1 MLNVTGGERPKS
13 APTLERP
20 KQAAHGDYATNAA
33 MLLPKIVGAAPPMIA
48 ERLSVALSEYL
59 GDDLESIET
68 AGPGFLNLR
77 LSDAWLTRALGEV
90 IAAGSSYGA
99 GGAPGGA
106 GAASVESVHLEFVSN
121 NPTGP
126 VHIGGARGAAFGS
139 ALANLLTLHG
149 HRVHR
154 EYYVNDH
161 GNQVELF
168 GRSLQARA
176 RGEEPPE
183 EGYQGGY
190 VTEVASR
197 IPDAATRPVEE
208 VAAEGI
214 ALMVAAQKAS
224 LERFRTTFDRWF
236 SENSLHAPRGD
247 ANPTQPS
254 GPGAPDATT
263 GGGDGAGANG
273 IDAPEPTT
281 DGGGAPGPTGA
292 SAPGA
297 ASDAGGSASA
307 PTVIG
312 GIDAAPVPEGAP
324 SASGPSEVEEAF
336 AVLAAQGRT
345 YEQDGALFLNTT
357 ASGDDKD
364 RVLVR
369 ADGRPTYFASDVA
382 YHHDKRVR
390 GFDRVVDVLG
400 ADHHGYVARIE
411 AAFEALGGD
420 RDQIELLITQF
431 VNLFDG
437 GERVKMSKRAGEF
450 VALDDLVDDIGVDAA
465 RWYLLARSHD
475 TTIDLDLAEAREQ
488 SAENPVYYVQYA
500 HARIRSILA
509 RAEAGETTTADPGD
523 GAVAPSERELALA
536 LLAWPDEVAEAADRR
551 APHRIA
557 TYALSLA
564 RGYSAFYR
572 DCPVLA
578 AGLPDDVRARRL
590 DVCRATATVLA
601 SALGILGVDAPERM
615 DRAEVLEEPAGA

>member
-1 MLNVTGGERPKS
+1 MTSPSPLQRLRTVLDDAVLNVTGGERPKS

-33 MLLPKIVGAAPPMIA
+33 MLLPKLVGAAPPMIA
-48 ERLSVALSEYL
+48 ERLSVALTEYL
-59 GDDLESIET
+59 GDDLQAIDV

-77 LSDAWLTRALGEV
+77 LSDAWLARALAQVLE
-90 IAAGSSYGA
+90 AGDAYGTAGA
-99 GGAPGGA
+99 GD
-106 GAASVESVHLEFVSN
+106 AAEAIHLEFVSN

-139 ALANLLTLHG
+139 ALANLLTFHG

-168 GRSLQARA
+168 GASLQARA

-183 EGYQGGY
+183 GGYQGDY

-197 IPDAATRPVEE
+197 IPEAATRPVGE
-208 VAAEGI
+208 VATEGI

-224 LERFRTTFDRWF
+224 LEAFRTTFDQWF
-236 SENSLHAPRGD
+236 SERSLHAPRGD
-247 ANPTQPS
+247 GNPTHPS
-254 GPGAPDATT
+254 GPGAPDAT
-263 GGGDGAGANG
+263 AGADG
-273 IDAPEPTT
+273 PADAT
-281 DGGGAPGPTGA
+281 
-292 SAPGA
+292 
-297 ASDAGGSASA
+297 
-307 PTVIG
+307 
-312 GIDAAPVPEGAP
+312 
-324 SASGPSEVEEAF
+324 GPSEVDEAF
-336 AVLAAQGRT
+336 AVLAEQGRT
-345 YEQDGALFLNTT
+345 YERDGALFLSTT
-357 ASGDDKD
+357 ELGDDKD

-390 GFDRVVDVLG
+390 GYDRVIDVLG

-420 RDQIELLITQF
+420 RDRIELLITQF
-431 VNLFDG
+431 VNLFEA
-437 GERVKMSKRAGEF
+437 GERAKMSKRAGEF
-450 VALDDLVDDIGVDAA
+450 VALDDLVADIGVDAA

-475 TTIDLDLAEAREQ
+475 TTIDLDLVDAREQ
-488 SAENPVYYVQYA
+488 APENPVYYVQYA
-500 HARIRSILA
+500 HARIRSILV
-509 RAEAGETTTADPGD
+509 RADAGETTAREPDD
-523 GAVAPSERELALA
+523 GSVNASERELVLA
-536 LLAWPDEVAEAADRR
+536 VLAWPDEVAEAAARR

-564 RGYSAFYR
+564 RGFAAFYR
-572 DCPVLA
+572 DCEVLA
-578 AGLPDDVRARRL
+578 EGLPADVRARRL
-590 DVCRATATVLA
+590 DVCSATVAVLA

-615 DRAEVLEEPAGA
+615 DREHAEVDAA

>member
-1 MLNVTGGERPKS
+1 VTSDSPLQRLRTVLDDAVLNVTGGERPRS

-33 MLLPKIVGAAPPMIA
+33 MLLPKLVGAAPKAIA
-48 ERLSVALSEYL
+48 ERLSVALREHL
-59 GDDLESIET
+59 GDDLREVEV

-77 LSDAWLTRALGEV
+77 LSDAWLTRALRDV
-90 IAAGSSYGA
+90 LDAGDAYGR
-99 GGAPGGA
+99 GGTATA
-106 GAASVESVHLEFVSN
+106 EAIHLEFVSN

-139 ALANLLTLHG
+139 ALANLLGFHG

-183 EGYQGGY
+183 DGYQGEY
-190 VTEVASR
+190 VAEVAAR
-197 IPDAATRPVEE
+197 IPDAATRPLEE
-208 VAAEGI
+208 VATEGI

-224 LERFRTTFDRWF
+224 LEAFRTTFDQWF
-236 SENSLHAPRGD
+236 SERSLHQPRGD
-247 ANPTQPS
+247 
-254 GPGAPDATT
+254 
-263 GGGDGAGANG
+263 
-273 IDAPEPTT
+273 
-281 DGGGAPGPTGA
+281 
-292 SAPGA
+292 
-297 ASDAGGSASA
+297 
-307 PTVIG
+307 
-312 GIDAAPVPEGAP
+312 
-324 SASGPSEVEEAF
+324 GPSEVEEAF
-336 AVLAAQGRT
+336 AVLAEQGRT
-345 YEQDGALFLNTT
+345 YEQDGALFLDTT

-390 GFDRVVDVLG
+390 GFDRIINVLG

-420 RDQIELLITQF
+420 RDRIELLITQF
-431 VNLFDG
+431 VNLFEA
-437 GERVKMSKRAGEF
+437 GERAKMSKRAGEF
-450 VALDDLVDDIGVDAA
+450 VALDDLVGDIGVDAA

-475 TTIDLDLAEAREQ
+475 TTIDLDLVDAREQ

-500 HARIRSILA
+500 HARIRSILT
-509 RAEAGETTTADPGD
+509 RADAGETTAAREGAADAAPADPGI
-523 GAVAPSERELALA
+523 VPSERELLLA

-551 APHRIA
+551 APHRLA

-572 DCPVLA
+572 DCPVLV
-578 AGLPDDVRARRL
+578 AGLPEDVRARRVDL
-590 DVCRATATVLA
+590 CRATAVVLS

-615 DRAEVLEEPAGA
+615 DRAEEPAATA

>member
-1 MLNVTGGERPKS
+1 VTSDSPLQRLRTVLDDAVLNVTGGERPRS

-33 MLLPKIVGAAPPMIA
+33 MLLPKLVGAAPKAIA
-48 ERLSVALSEYL
+48 ERLSVALREGL
-59 GDDLESIET
+59 GDDLHEVEV

-77 LSDAWLTRALGEV
+77 LSDAWLTRALRDVLDAGDAYGRGGTL
-90 IAAGSSYGA
+90 AAEA
-99 GGAPGGA
+99 
-106 GAASVESVHLEFVSN
+106 VHLEFVSN

-139 ALANLLTLHG
+139 ALANLLGFHG

-183 EGYQGGY
+183 DGYQGEY
-190 VTEVASR
+190 VAEVAAR
-197 IPDAATRPVEE
+197 IPDAATRPLEE
-208 VAAEGI
+208 VATEGI

-224 LERFRTTFDRWF
+224 LEAFRTTFDQWF
-236 SENSLHAPRGD
+236 SERSLHEPRGD
-247 ANPTQPS
+247 
-254 GPGAPDATT
+254 
-263 GGGDGAGANG
+263 
-273 IDAPEPTT
+273 
-281 DGGGAPGPTGA
+281 
-292 SAPGA
+292 
-297 ASDAGGSASA
+297 
-307 PTVIG
+307 
-312 GIDAAPVPEGAP
+312 
-324 SASGPSEVEEAF
+324 GPSEVEEAF
-336 AVLAAQGRT
+336 AVLAEQGRT

-390 GFDRVVDVLG
+390 GFDRIINVLG

-420 RDQIELLITQF
+420 RDRIELLITQF
-431 VNLFDG
+431 VNLFEA
-437 GERVKMSKRAGEF
+437 GERAKMSKRAGEF
-450 VALDDLVDDIGVDAA
+450 VALDDLVEDIGVDAA

-475 TTIDLDLAEAREQ
+475 TTIDLDLVDAREQ

-500 HARIRSILA
+500 HARIRSILT
-509 RAEAGETTTADPGD
+509 RADAGETTAAREGAADAAPADPGI
-523 GAVAPSERELALA
+523 VPSERELLLA

-551 APHRIA
+551 APHRLA

-572 DCPVLA
+572 DCPVLV
-578 AGLPDDVRARRL
+578 AGLPEDVRARRVDL
-590 DVCRATATVLA
+590 CRATAVVLS

-615 DRAEVLEEPAGA
+615 DRAEEPAAAA

>member
-1 MLNVTGGERPKS
+1 VTATPSPLQRLRTVLDDAVLNVTGGERPRS

-48 ERLSVALSEYL
+48 ERLSVALTEHL
-59 GDDLESIET
+59 GDDLAGIEV
-68 AGPGFLNLR
+68 AGPGFMNLR
-77 LSDAWLTRALGEV
+77 LSDAWLTSALADV
-90 IAAGSSYGA
+90 LAAGDDYGR
-99 GGAPGGA
+99 
-106 GAASVESVHLEFVSN
+106 GAAARAGTAESVHLEFVSN

-139 ALANLLTLHG
+139 ALANLLVFHG

-161 GNQVELF
+161 GNQVALF
-168 GRSLQARA
+168 GASLQARA
-176 RGEEPPE
+176 RGEQPPE
-183 EGYQGGY
+183 DGYQGDY

-208 VAAEGI
+208 VATEGI

-224 LERFRTTFDRWF
+224 LEGFRTTFDQWF
-236 SENSLHAPRGD
+236 SERSLHEPRGD
-247 ANPTQPS
+247 RS
-254 GPGAPDATT
+254 
-263 GGGDGAGANG
+263 
-273 IDAPEPTT
+273 
-281 DGGGAPGPTGA
+281 
-292 SAPGA
+292 
-297 ASDAGGSASA
+297 
-307 PTVIG
+307 
-312 GIDAAPVPEGAP
+312 
-324 SASGPSEVEEAF
+324 SEVDEAF
-336 AVLAAQGRT
+336 GVLKDQGRT
-345 YEQDGALFLNTT
+345 YEQDGALFLRTT
-357 ASGDDKD
+357 DSGDDKD

-390 GFDRVVDVLG
+390 GFDRIINVLG

-411 AAFEALGGD
+411 AAFVALGGTAE
-420 RDQIELLITQF
+420 QIELLITQF
-431 VNLFDG
+431 VNLFEH
-437 GERVKMSKRAGEF
+437 GERAKMSKRAGEF
-450 VALDDLVDDIGVDAA
+450 VALDDLVADIGVDAA

-509 RAEAGETTTADPGD
+509 RAEAGETTAAREGD
-523 GAVAPSERELALA
+523 AVEESAIQPAERELLLA

-551 APHRIA
+551 APHRLA
-557 TYALSLA
+557 TYALALA

-578 AGLPDDVRARRL
+578 ADLPDDVRARRIDL
-590 DVCRATATVLA
+590 CRATAQVLA
-601 SALGILGVDAPERM
+601 GALGVLGVTAPERM
-615 DRAEVLEEPAGA
+615 

>member
-1 MLNVTGGERPKS
+1 VLNVTGGERPKS

-59 GDDLESIET
+59 GSDLEAIDV
-68 AGPGFLNLR
+68 AGPGFLNLK
-77 LSDAWLTRALGEV
+77 LSDAWL
-90 IAAGSSYGA
+90 
-99 GGAPGGA
+99 A
-106 GAASVESVHLEFVSN
+106 GALAQVLEAGDAYGTAGVDGDAAEAIHLEFVSN

-139 ALANLLTLHG
+139 ALANLLTFHG

-176 RGEEPPE
+176 RDEEVPE
-183 EGYQGGY
+183 GGYQGDY
-190 VTEVASR
+190 VVEVASR
-197 IPDAATRPVEE
+197 IDGAATRPVEE
-208 VAAEGI
+208 VATEGI

-224 LERFRTTFDRWF
+224 LEAFRTTFDQWF
-236 SENSLHAPRGD
+236 SERSLHAPRGD
-247 ANPTQPS
+247 GNPTHPS
-254 GPGAPDATT
+254 GPGTPDAT
-263 GGGDGAGANG
+263 A
-273 IDAPEPTT
+273 
-281 DGGGAPGPTGA
+281 
-292 SAPGA
+292 
-297 ASDAGGSASA
+297 DAGG
-307 PTVIG
+307 
-312 GIDAAPVPEGAP
+312 AAPAT
-324 SASGPSEVEEAF
+324 GPSEVEEAF
-336 AVLAAQGRT
+336 AVLAEQGRT
-345 YEQDGALFLNTT
+345 YEQDGALFLRTT
-357 ASGDDKD
+357 DSGDDKD

-390 GFDRVVDVLG
+390 GYDRVIDVLG

-420 RDQIELLITQF
+420 RARIELLITQF
-431 VNLFDG
+431 VNLFEN
-437 GERVKMSKRAGEF
+437 GERAKMSKRAGEF
-450 VALDDLVDDIGVDAA
+450 VALDDLVADIGVDAA

-475 TTIDLDLAEAREQ
+475 TTIDLDLADAREQ

-500 HARIRSILA
+500 HARIRSILV
-509 RAEAGETTTADPGD
+509 RAEAGETTTVDPGD
-523 GAVAPSERELALA
+523 GAVAPSERELVLA
-536 LLAWPDEVAEAADRR
+536 LLSWPDEVQEAADRR

-557 TYALSLA
+557 TYALALA
-564 RGYSAFYR
+564 RGFSAFYR

-578 AGLPDDVRARRL
+578 DGLPDDVRRRRL
-590 DVCRATATVLA
+590 DVCAATATVLA
-601 SALGILGVDAPERM
+601 GALGILGVDAPERM
-615 DRAEVLEEPAGA
+615 DRDDVEATEDA

>member
-1 MLNVTGGERPKS
+1 MTSDSPLQRLRTVLDDAVLNVTGGERPKS

-20 KQAAHGDYATNAA
+20 KQAAHGDFATNAA

-48 ERLSVALSEYL
+48 ERLSVALTEHL
-59 GDDLESIET
+59 GDDLASIET

-77 LSDAWLTRALGEV
+77 LSDGWLQGALADV
-90 IAAGSSYGA
+90 VGA
-99 GGAPGGA
+99 GEAFGRGGTDTPEA
-106 GAASVESVHLEFVSN
+106 VHLEFVSN

-139 ALANLLTLHG
+139 ALANLLTFHG

-168 GRSLQARA
+168 GASLQARA

-183 EGYQGGY
+183 EGYQGSY

-197 IPDAATRPVEE
+197 IPDADTRPVEE
-208 VAAEGI
+208 VATEGI
-214 ALMVAAQKAS
+214 ALMVAAQRAS
-224 LERFRTTFDRWF
+224 LETFRTTFDRWF
-236 SENSLHAPRGD
+236 SERSLHEPRGD
-247 ANPTQPS
+247 RNPTHPS
-254 GPGAPDATT
+254 GPGAPDATI
-263 GGGDGAGANG
+263 GGDATGTPGAPGDG
-273 IDAPEPTT
+273 
-281 DGGGAPGPTGA
+281 DGGGEAGP
-292 SAPGA
+292 S
-297 ASDAGGSASA
+297 
-307 PTVIG
+307 
-312 GIDAAPVPEGAP
+312 GIDAAPVAGDAAP
-324 SASGPSEVEEAF
+324 ATGSSQVEDAF
-336 AVLAAQGRT
+336 AVLAEQGRT
-345 YEQDGALFLNTT
+345 YEQDDALFLRTT
-357 ASGDDKD
+357 DSGDDKD

-420 RDQIELLITQF
+420 RDRIELLITQF
-431 VNLFDG
+431 VNLFDD

-475 TTIDLDLAEAREQ
+475 TTIDLDLAEARRQ

-509 RAEAGETTTADPGD
+509 RAEAGETTTVDPGD
-523 GAVAPSERELALA
+523 GAVHASERELVLA

-557 TYALSLA
+557 TYALATA
-564 RGYSAFYR
+564 RGFAAFYR

-578 AGLPDDVRARRL
+578 DGLPADARERRL
-590 DVCRATATVLA
+590 DVCRATVGVLA
-601 SALGILGVDAPERM
+601 AALGILGVEAPERM
-615 DRAEVLEEPAGA
+615 DRDEVEGEGDAG

>member
-1 MLNVTGGERPKS
+1 MTSDSPLQRLRTVLDDAVQTITGGERPRS

-33 MLLPKIVGAAPPMIA
+33 MLLPKIVGSPPREIA
-48 ERLSVALSEYL
+48 ERLSAALGEGL
-59 GDDLESIET
+59 GDDLAGVDV

-77 LSDAWLTRALGEV
+77 LSDAWLTGALRDV
-90 IAAGSSYGA
+90 LAAGDAYGR
-99 GGAPGGA
+99 GGTV
-106 GAASVESVHLEFVSN
+106 AAEAVHLEFVSN

-176 RGEEPPE
+176 RGEQPPE
-183 EGYQGGY
+183 DGYQGEY
-190 VTEVASR
+190 VAEVAAR

-208 VAAEGI
+208 VATEGI

-224 LERFRTTFDRWF
+224 LEAFRTTFDQWF
-236 SENSLHAPRGD
+236 SERSLHEPRGD
-247 ANPTQPS
+247 R
-254 GPGAPDATT
+254 
-263 GGGDGAGANG
+263 
-273 IDAPEPTT
+273 
-281 DGGGAPGPTGA
+281 
-292 SAPGA
+292 
-297 ASDAGGSASA
+297 
-307 PTVIG
+307 
-312 GIDAAPVPEGAP
+312 
-324 SASGPSEVEEAF
+324 PSEVQEAF
-336 AVLAAQGRT
+336 AVLAEQGRT
-345 YEQDGALFLNTT
+345 YEQDDALFLRTT
-357 ASGDDKD
+357 ESGDDKD

-390 GFDRVVDVLG
+390 GFDRIVNVLG

-411 AAFEALGGD
+411 AAFVALGGD
-420 RDQIELLITQF
+420 RERIELLITQF
-431 VNLFDG
+431 VNLFEA
-437 GERVKMSKRAGEF
+437 GERARMSKRAGEF
-450 VALDDLVDDIGVDAA
+450 VALDDLVADIGVDAA

-475 TTIDLDLAEAREQ
+475 TTIDLDLVDAREQ

-500 HARIRSILA
+500 HARIRSILT
-509 RAEAGETTTADPGD
+509 RADAGETTAAREAAPDAGPADP
-523 GAVAPSERELALA
+523 AIVPSERELLLA

-572 DCPVLA
+572 DCPVLV
-578 AGLPDDVRARRL
+578 AGLPDDVRVRRVDL
-590 DVCRATATVLA
+590 CRATAVVLS

-615 DRAEVLEEPAGA
+615 DRAEEPAATV